1 MQAVEVRSAVSGWTR
16 REVYERL
23 KDGDVYV
30 EYAPEQV
37 KSVRT
42 ESGPDPRTALTHWE
56 IYFRNGILCWSEEDF
71 YDDDTCTI
79 TFAQIDGDFD
89 VFEGAWRVD
98 EDDGNLVLTFTANFD
113 FGVPSMESIVNPVAL
128 RVLRHAMS
136 EIVSKVFGGT
146 MIDDGSVHAV
156 DATSHTRG

>member
-1 MQAVEVRSAVSGWTR
+1 MQAVEVRSAVSGWSR

-23 KDGDVYV
+23 KDGEVYV
-30 EYAPEQV
+30 KYAPEQV

-42 ESGPDPRTALTHWE
+42 EAGPRPGSALTHWE
-56 IYFRNGILCWSEEDF
+56 IYFRNGVLCWSEEDV

-79 TFAQIDGDFD
+79 TFTQIDGDFD

-98 EDDGNLVLTFTANFD
+98 EVDGDLILTFTAEFD

-136 EIVSKVFGGT
+136 QIVSKLFGGI
-146 MIDDGSVHAV
+146 MIDDGPARAV
-156 DATSHTRG
+156 GAAAQPRG